1 MQKHLPLLALCLVT
15 AFISGCAGMGPP
27 AFPAATALTPP
38 TGIPDNSGKY
48 MAPYTSDGVVAE
60 WVDKAV
66 KAKMGSAVGGAIGA
80 YAGQQ
85 AMKNIPF
92 IGGMLGQKL
101 GESMGREIAIKSA
114 GGWELIKKTSDI
126 SFNTV
131 DELSV
136 WMYAK
141 YSTNEHYAEVLK
153 ATQEIYPEMKQ
164 RYFAAIQAAGNG
176 TAAGAGA
183 KRF

>member
-1 MQKHLPLLALCLVT
+1 
-15 AFISGCAGMGPP
+15 MGPP

-38 TGIPDNSGKY
+38 DGIPDNSGKY

-85 AMKNIPF
+85 ALKNIPF
-92 IGGMLGQKL
+92 IGGMLGQKM

-114 GGWELIKKTSDI
+114 GGWELIKKSSDI

-136 WMYAK
+136 WMFAK
-141 YSTNEHYAEVLK
+141 YSSNEHYAEVLA
-153 ATQEIYPEMKQ
+153 ATMEIYPEMKQ
-164 RYFAAIQAAGNG
+164 RYHYAIQNAGS
-176 TAAGAGA
+176 A
-183 KRF
+183 K

>member
-1 MQKHLPLLALCLVT
+1 MHKYLSIAGLCLLT
-15 AFISGCAGMGPP
+15 AFVSGCAMGPP
-27 AFPAATALTPP
+27 PFPAATALTPP
-38 TGIPDNSGKY
+38 EGIPDNSGKY

-80 YAGQQ
+80 YAGQK
-85 AMKNIPF
+85 AMENIPF
-92 IGGMLGQKL
+92 IGGMLGQKV
-101 GESMGREIAIKSA
+101 GEKMGREIAIKGA
-114 GGWELIKKTSDI
+114 GGWEFIKSSSDI

-141 YSTNEHYAEVLK
+141 YSTNEHYAEVLS

-164 RYFAAIQAAGNG
+164 RYFMAIQAAGQ
-176 TAAGAGA
+176 AASQAAAPMGQ
-183 KRF
+183 

>member
-1 MQKHLPLLALCLVT
+1 MEYLAYIQT
-15 AFISGCAGMGPP
+15 
-27 AFPAATALTPP
+27 
-38 TGIPDNSGKY
+38 
-48 MAPYTSDGVVAE
+48 
-60 WVDKAV
+60 
-66 KAKMGSAVGGAIGA
+66 
-80 YAGQQ
+80 
-85 AMKNIPF
+85 
-92 IGGMLGQKL
+92 
-101 GESMGREIAIKSA
+101 
-114 GGWELIKKTSDI
+114 DI

>member
-1 MQKHLPLLALCLVT
+1 MQKYLALVGLCLLT
-15 AFISGCAGMGPP
+15 AFISGCAGMAPPP
-27 AFPAATALTPP
+27 APVASAITPP
-38 TGIPDNSGKY
+38 DGIPDNSGKY

-85 AMKNIPF
+85 ALKNIPF
-92 IGGMLGQKL
+92 IGGMLGQKM

-114 GGWELIKKTSDI
+114 GGWELIKKSSDI

-136 WMYAK
+136 WMFAK
-141 YSTNEHYAEVLK
+141 YSSNEHYAEVLA
-153 ATQEIYPEMKQ
+153 ATMEIYPEMKQ
-164 RYFAAIQAAGNG
+164 RYHYAIQNAGS
-176 TAAGAGA
+176 A
-183 KRF
+183 K